1 MASTTSESTAD
12 FPRGRRGRVGEGGN
26 GLRGETARHPHR
38 CQGQEAGWSDA
49 QDKLALLST
58 NSVHRTIQ
66 AATHADLLVDKRFAE
81 QSSTAIVEVV
91 AAARTHAV
99 LAR

>member
-1 MASTTSESTAD
+1 
-12 FPRGRRGRVGEGGN
+12 
-26 GLRGETARHPHR
+26 
-38 CQGQEAGWSDA
+38 
-49 QDKLALLST
+49 
-58 NSVHRTIQ
+58 VHRTIQ

-91 AAARTHAV
+91 AAARTHAA